1 MNLVVPMLALTV
13 GTMLLRMVGPLLR
26 SRVTLSPRIEMLSST
41 AVAVL
46 FVALV
51 ATQALVVDTEF
62 AGFALPAGVVVAAVL
77 AWRKAPFVAIVVA
90 ASATT
95 AALRFVGVA

>member
-1 MNLVVPMLALTV
+1 MNLIVPMLALTV
-13 GTMLLRMVGPLLR
+13 GTMLLRMIGPLLR
-26 SRVTLSPRIEMLSST
+26 SRVTLSPQIEMLSST

-51 ATQALVVDTEF
+51 ATQALIVDTEF

>member
-1 MNLVVPMLALTV
+1 MLALTV
-13 GTMLLRMVGPLLR
+13 GTLLLRIVGPLLR

-51 ATQALVVDTEF
+51 ATQALIVDTSF
-62 AGFALPAGVVVAAVL
+62 AGFALPAGVVVAAVR
-77 AWRKAPFVAIVVA
+77 AWRKAPFVAIVGA

-95 AALRFVGVA
+95 AALRFFGVA

>member
-1 MNLVVPMLALTV
+1 MNLVVPMLALAV

-26 SRVTLSPRIEMLSST
+26 SRVTLSPRIEMLCST

-51 ATQALVVDTEF
+51 ATQALIVDTAF

-95 AALRFVGVA
+95 AALRFIGVA

>member
-1 MNLVVPMLALTV
+1 MTLVVPMLALTV
-13 GTMLLRMVGPLLR
+13 GTMLLRMVGPLLH

-51 ATQALVVDTEF
+51 ATQALIVDTAF
-62 AGFALPAGVVVAAVL
+62 AGFALPAGVVVAAAL

>member
-1 MNLVVPMLALTV
+1 MNLVAPMLALTV
-13 GTMLLRMVGPLLR
+13 GTMLLRIVGPLLR
-26 SRVTLSPRIEMLSST
+26 SRVTLSPRIEILSST

-51 ATQALVVDTEF
+51 ATQALVVANEF

>member
-1 MNLVVPMLALTV
+1 MNLVVPMLVLAL
-13 GTMLLRMVGPLLR
+13 GTFAFRTIGPLLR
-26 SRVTLSPRIEMLSST
+26 SRITLSPRVDALTQMS
-41 AVAVL
+41 VAVI

-51 ATQALVVDTEF
+51 ATSALVVDQQF
-62 AGFALPAGVVVAAVL
+62 AGFALPAGVLVAAVL

>member
-26 SRVTLSPRIEMLSST
+26 SRVTLSPRIEILSST

>member
-13 GTMLLRMVGPLLR
+13 GTMLLRMIGPLLR

-51 ATQALVVDTEF
+51 ATQALIVDTEF

>member
-13 GTMLLRMVGPLLR
+13 GTMLLRIVGPLLR

-51 ATQALVVDTEF
+51 ATQALIVDTAF

-77 AWRKAPFVAIVVA
+77 AWRKAPFVAIVLA

-95 AALRFVGVA
+95 AALRFFGVA

>member
-1 MNLVVPMLALTV
+1 MNLVVPMLALAV

-51 ATQALVVDTEF
+51 ATQALIVDTAF

-95 AALRFVGVA
+95 AALRFVGVT